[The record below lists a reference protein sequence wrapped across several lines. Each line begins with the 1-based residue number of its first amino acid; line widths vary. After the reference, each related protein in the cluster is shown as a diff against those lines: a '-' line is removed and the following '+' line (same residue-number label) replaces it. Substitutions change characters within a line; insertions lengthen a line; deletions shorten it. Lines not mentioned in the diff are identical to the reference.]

1 MSTPVLPC
9 EVVRDLAALYL
20 DGQASPATAR
30 AVRRHLSGCAACRRS
45 YRAYR
50 HAAPAAGAAPED
62 GPSGADAR
70 HTDAAFAPRAGA
82 DGCFSPGEDGGALA
96 AAQGGTDAFSA
107 PQQAPLPPKDARPP
121 KGDDPDGYA
130 RLAARLRRRTAWLR
144 LARLAFALLMAV
156 AGFAAAK
163 LLHAP
168 ADKGTA
174 RQGRGDRKCGGAGRQ
189 VPTARLPH
197 RPADRVTHGRG
208 ADTTH
213 GAVAHPVPSG
223 LRRLATA
230 ALRWGEIHL
239 ATHGAALL
247 LGLRAL
253 KKWIFHKK

>member
-50 HAAPAAGAAPED
+50 HAAPAAGVAPED
-62 GPSGADAR
+62 GPSGA
-70 HTDAAFAPRAGA
+70 
-82 DGCFSPGEDGGALA
+82 LA
-96 AAQGGTDAFSA
+96 AAQGGVGATDAFSA
-107 PQQAPLPPKDARPP
+107 PQQAPLPPKGARPP

-163 LLHAP
+163 LLQLP
-168 ADKGTA
+168 ADKGAA
-174 RQGRGDRKCGGAGRQ
+174 RGRGDRPCGGAGRQ
-189 VPTARLPH
+189 TPTARLPHLPH
-197 RPADRVTHGRG
+197 RPADRVTHGHSV
-208 ADTTH
+208 DTTH
-213 GAVAHPVPSG
+213 GAVAHPAPSG

-239 ATHGAALL
+239 AARGAALL
-247 LGLRAL
+247 LGLRTL

>member
-50 HAAPAAGAAPED
+50 HAAPED

-70 HTDAAFAPRAGA
+70 HTDAAFAARAGA
-82 DGCFSPGEDGGALA
+82 DGCFSPDKGADTLA
-96 AAQGGTDAFSA
+96 AAQGGVGATDAFSA
-107 PQQAPLPPKDARPP
+107 PQQAPLPPKSARPP

-156 AGFAAAK
+156 AGVAAAK

-174 RQGRGDRKCGGAGRQ
+174 RQGRG
-189 VPTARLPH
+189 
-197 RPADRVTHGRG
+197 
-208 ADTTH
+208 
-213 GAVAHPVPSG
+213 AVAHPAPSG
-223 LRRLATA
+223 FRRLATA

-239 ATHGAALL
+239 AARSAALL

>member
-30 AVRRHLSGCAACRRS
+30 AVRRHLGGCAACRRS

-62 GPSGADAR
+62 GPSGA
-70 HTDAAFAPRAGA
+70 
-82 DGCFSPGEDGGALA
+82 LA
-96 AAQGGTDAFSA
+96 AAQEGVGATDAFSA
-107 PQQAPLPPKDARPP
+107 PQQAPLPPKSARPP

-174 RQGRGDRKCGGAGRQ
+174 RQT
-189 VPTARLPH
+189 PTARLPH

-213 GAVAHPVPSG
+213 GAIAHPAPSG

-239 ATHGAALL
+239 AARGAALL
-247 LGLRAL
+247 LGKL
-253 KKWIFHKK
+253 

>member
-30 AVRRHLSGCAACRRS
+30 AVRHHLGGCAACRRS

-62 GPSGADAR
+62 GPSD
-70 HTDAAFAPRAGA
+70 TF
-82 DGCFSPGEDGGALA
+82 A
-96 AAQGGTDAFSA
+96 AAQGGVGATDAFSA
-107 PQQAPLPPKDARPP
+107 PQKAPLPPKSARPP
-121 KGDDPDGYA
+121 KGDDPEGYA
-130 RLAARLRRRTAWLR
+130 RLARRLRRRTAWLR

-168 ADKGTA
+168 ADKGAA
-174 RQGRGDRKCGGAGRQ
+174 RQGRGDRQCGGGGRQ
-189 VPTARLPH
+189 TPTARLPH
-197 RPADRVTHGRG
+197 RPTDRVTHRRG

-213 GAVAHPVPSG
+213 GAAARPAPSG

-239 ATHGAALL
+239 AARGAALL
-247 LGLRAL
+247 LGKL
-253 KKWIFHKK
+253 